1 MEITFELEDSNIECN
16 FEPDFR
22 VQANTSDLSS
32 VQWRLPNRKS
42 SLNVGI
48 LCEEF
53 SDEVTPDTTIFSCP
67 DVRLLPR

>member
-42 SLNVGI
+42 SLNMGV
-48 LCEEF
+48 LCSEF
-53 SDEVTPDTTIFSCP
+53 SDEISTDTPVPGGSN
-67 DVRLLPR
+67 V